1 MAKAKYTKTKSGYFR
16 TKVWDGTYNAD
27 GSKHRIDV
35 TSKKSS
41 ADLERK
47 VNEIKNRVSQNDFI
61 ASSSETVYDYALY
74 WLDTYKSVKSRNTYL
89 SYKRTIEYHLQD
101 FYSLKLQSLT
111 RGHIQQLINS
121 RFDKPRT
128 CKLIALVIKQVVKSA
143 IKDGILAPASYE
155 TICTDIALPKYTA
168 KKKAVIKTEI
178 LDSILDIDFTD
189 REKCFLY
196 IIYGCGLR
204 REEALALTKDDID
217 FDTAEISVSKALCFD
232 GNSAYIKEPK
242 SQRGYRRVPM
252 PAFLKEFLQVYTQ
265 VSEYNLITKQDGTQ
279 ITASSYVKMWKSIQS
294 KIDNF
299 FGFRTSKNLTA
310 HSFRHNYCTRLCYQ
324 IPLIST
330 KMIAKLLGDDEKMV
344 IDVYSHILEEKED
357 CQSAIANIFD

>member
-16 TKVWDGTYNAD
+16 TKAWDGTYNAD
-27 GSKHRIDV
+27 GSKHRVDV

-41 ADLERK
+41 ADLEKK
-47 VNEIKNRVSQNDFI
+47 VNEIKNRVSQNDFM
-61 ASSSETVYDYALY
+61 ASSTETVYDYALY

-155 TICTDIALPKYTA
+155 TICTDIALPKYTT
-168 KKKAVIKTEI
+168 KKKAVIKAEI

-232 GNSAYIKEPK
+232 GNNAYIKEPK
-242 SQRGYRRVPM
+242 SQRGYRRVPI
-252 PAFLKEFLQVYTQ
+252 PGFLIEFLQSYTQ
-265 VSEYNLITKQDGTQ
+265 VSGYNLITKKDGNV
-279 ITASSYVKMWKSIQS
+279 ITESSYVKMWKSIQN
-294 KIDNF
+294 KIDNSL
-299 FGFRTSKNLTA
+299 GIGTSKELQHTL
-310 HSFRHNYCTRLCYQ
+310 SDIITVQ
-324 IPLIST
+324 
-330 KMIAKLLGDDEKMV
+330 G
-344 IDVYSHILEEKED
+344 
-357 CQSAIANIFD
+357 SAIKYL

>member
-41 ADLERK
+41 ADPERK

-61 ASSSETVYDYALY
+61 ASSNETVYDYALY

-101 FYSLKLQSLT
+101 FYSLNLQSLT

-128 CKLIALVIKQVVKSA
+128 CKLIALVIKQIVKSA

-155 TICTDIALPKYTA
+155 TICTDIALPKYAA
-168 KKKAVIKTEI
+168 KKKAVIKVEI

-217 FDTAEISVSKALCFD
+217 FNASEISVSKALCFD
-232 GNSAYIKEPK
+232 GNNAYIKEPK

-252 PAFLKEFLQVYTQ
+252 PDFLKKFLQAYTQ
-265 VSEYNLITKQDGTQ
+265 VSSYNLITKQDGKQ
-279 ITASSYVKMWKSIQS
+279 ITASSYVKMWQSIQN
-294 KIDNF
+294 KIDNVLGV
-299 FGFRTSKNLTA
+299 GFSKEITA

-357 CQSAIANIFD
+357 CQSAITNIFK